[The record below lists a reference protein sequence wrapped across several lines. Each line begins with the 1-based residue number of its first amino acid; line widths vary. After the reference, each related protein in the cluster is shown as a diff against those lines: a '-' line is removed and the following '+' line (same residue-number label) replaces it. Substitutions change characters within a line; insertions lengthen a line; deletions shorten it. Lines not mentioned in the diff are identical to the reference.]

1 MTKYENGK
9 IYALISKQN
18 NLCYV
23 GHTVE
28 TLRSRLSKHL
38 TDFKGF
44 MGELNAYRN
53 YRGSFDILIQDDY
66 EMILLQ
72 NYPCC
77 SKKELEKQEA
87 KWIFKMSAIF
97 EITNKNLPARLG
109 YEDLE
114 DIKNLCSP
122 NF

>member
-9 IYALISKQN
+9 IYAIISKQN

-72 NYPCC
+72 NYPCSC
-77 SKKELEKQEA
+77 KKILEKQEA
-87 KWIFKMSAIF
+87 KWIFKMSSIY

-114 DIKNLCSP
+114 DIKNLP
-122 NF
+122 NPTM